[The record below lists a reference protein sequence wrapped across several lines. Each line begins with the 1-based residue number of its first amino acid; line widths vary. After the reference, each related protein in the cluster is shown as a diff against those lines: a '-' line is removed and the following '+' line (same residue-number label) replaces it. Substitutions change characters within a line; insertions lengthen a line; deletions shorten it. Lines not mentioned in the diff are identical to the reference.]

1 MLFHLR
7 GRSFTSRVIMLI
19 LNSMKIFLGA
29 DHGGF
34 YLKEK
39 IQAYLSKRGY
49 EWEDVGG
56 KELDPNDDFPQFAQ
70 MAAIKVLG
78 EEESTDPR
86 AILLCTGGQGM
97 AMAANRFKG
106 IRAAVIWDK
115 FEAHECRNDNN
126 SNVLCLPARVLDAPG
141 DDLELWQ
148 EIIDE
153 WLTTP
158 FAGAPRYVRRN
169 NQLDEI

>member
-1 MLFHLR
+1 
-7 GRSFTSRVIMLI
+7 
-19 LNSMKIFLGA
+19 MKIFLGA

-49 EWEDVGG
+49 DWEDVGG

-70 MAAIKVLG
+70 MAATKVLG
-78 EEESTDPR
+78 EDERDDP
-86 AILLCTGGQGM
+86 QGM
-97 AMAANRFKG
+97 AMAANRFSG

-141 DDLELWQ
+141 DDLELWKP
-148 EIIDE
+148 IIDE
-153 WLTTP
+153 WLETP
-158 FAGAPRYVRRN
+158 FAGAARYIRRN
-169 NQLDEI
+169 KELDAF

>member
-1 MLFHLR
+1 
-7 GRSFTSRVIMLI
+7 
-19 LNSMKIFLGA
+19 MKIFLGA

-34 YLKEK
+34 HLKEK
-39 IQAYLSKRGY
+39 IAAYLSKRNI
-49 EWEDVGG
+49 EWEDVGD
-56 KELDPNDDFPQFAQ
+56 KEFDPNDDFPQFAQ

-78 EEESTDPR
+78 EDEKTDPR
-86 AILLCTGGQGM
+86 AIVICTGGQGV
-97 AMAANRFKG
+97 AMAANRFRG

-126 SNVLCLPARVLDAPG
+126 SNVLCLPARVVDPKG
-141 DDLELWQ
+141 DKNDVWQ

-158 FAGAPRYVRRN
+158 FAAAPRYIRRN
-169 NQLDEI
+169 AELDEF